1 MTFVASTVIKWK
13 QWQIQK
19 LYIIKNKTERTHT
32 LVDVIIPAER
42 NTMQKKAEKK
52 LKYTSLYRDNMNV
65 EYTSNN

>member
-19 LYIIKNKTERTHT
+19 LHIIKNKTERTHT

-52 LKYTSLYRDNMNV
+52 LKYTSL
-65 EYTSNN
+65 